1 MTPETKLRGRLGY
14 REYVCFPDDGRR
26 HEIIDGEHVV
36 NPAPDTYHQTLSRRI
51 QFQLY
56 TQIELEQLGQIFDA
70 PTDLQLSETDIVQPD
85 LILVLNRK
93 PTIIT
98 PTKIKGT
105 PDMVAEIL
113 SASST
118 KNDRVLKRELYRK
131 SAIPEYWIVDPEDH
145 VVEQFVL
152 EGGAYTSTGRHA
164 STIALHVLENI
175 RVELSEVW

>member
-85 LILVLNRK
+85 LILV
-93 PTIIT
+93 
-98 PTKIKGT
+98 
-105 PDMVAEIL
+105 
-113 SASST
+113 
-118 KNDRVLKRELYRK
+118 
-131 SAIPEYWIVDPEDH
+131 
-145 VVEQFVL
+145 
-152 EGGAYTSTGRHA
+152 
-164 STIALHVLENI
+164 
-175 RVELSEVW
+175 